1 MWAGVALKN
10 TIGFLALFA
19 ALKGWVAIFPFGI

>member
-1 MWAGVALKN
+1 MWAGFSLKN

-19 ALKGWVAIFPFGI
+19 ALKGWVAVFPVGI

>member
-1 MWAGVALKN
+1 MQAGVALKS

-19 ALKGWVAIFPFGI
+19 ALKGWVAVFQIGI